1 MTLAT
6 DNFGSAKNYQIDL
19 PQAGL
24 DKEMDAMHHF
34 IKHFSCEKARVLKVE
49 IFEHPTHAVL
59 TLAQHSTSL
68 STPKSERLRATHIV
82 KLWIS
87 KHADRHDSFHVEC
100 DIHTLKPQHK
110 TGFLAWVSHTT
121 QKVFLLRK

>member
-59 TLAQHSTSL
+59 TVAQHSTSL

-87 KHADRHDSFHVEC
+87 KHANRHDSFHVEC
-100 DIHTLKPQHK
+100 DIHILKPQHK

-121 QKVFLLRK
+121 QKAFLLRK